1 MCIPLRGNSVC
12 ILFISSKK
20 AWNFLTK
27 FWYSD
32 QMFSRNIFTYLCLKS
47 ETSGHAQLMS
57 ILLYML
63 LANILH
69 GCSWK
74 LTLRVPLDK
83 WGHKMT
89 PSMWSSDFSWKQS
102 IKQAIKLTL
111 NAKKNWQKDSAKFTD
126 ENMFLEKVTWSIW

>member
-1 MCIPLRGNSVC
+1 
-12 ILFISSKK
+12 
-20 AWNFLTK
+20 
-27 FWYSD
+27 
-32 QMFSRNIFTYLCLKS
+32 MFSRNIFTYLCLKS

-69 GCSWK
+69 GYSWK

-111 NAKKNWQKDSAKFTD
+111 NAKKKLAKGQRKIYRREYVFRESHVINLIKLLNNFIYQKVFP
-126 ENMFLEKVTWSIW
+126 M